1 MTVNSNWSNQMKT
14 LFKAA
19 VLTLSL
25 LTTPA
30 FSEPIPAADLPAIT
44 ARVEA
49 FDAAF
54 REGNMAAV
62 FDYMPAKILSNL
74 STQSGVSEEELKSL
88 MAEQIELAFETVTID
103 EFGMDMAT
111 ATWATTPDGS
121 RGYAMIP
128 TFTVMSIEGAGTM
141 RAEGDTLAF
150 NDDDKWYLVR
160 VDDPAQVQM
169 LTAVYPEFN
178 GVTFAPATITP
189 LE

>member
-1 MTVNSNWSNQMKT
+1 MKT
-14 LFKAA
+14 LFKTALLA
-19 VLTLSL
+19 LSL
-25 LTTPA
+25 LATPA
-30 FSEPIPAADLPAIT
+30 FAEPIPAADLPAIT
-44 ARVEA
+44 ERVEA

-54 REGNMAAV
+54 RGGDMAAV
-62 FDYMPAKILSNL
+62 FDYMPAKILTHIA
-74 STQSGVSEEELKSL
+74 TQSGMTEEALKAA
-88 MAEQIELAFETVTID
+88 MKEQIDLAFETVTID

-121 RGYAMIP
+121 RSYAMIP
-128 TFTVMSIEGAGTM
+128 TFTVMTVEGAGTM
-141 RAEGDTLAF
+141 RSEGDTLAF

-189 LE
+189 IE